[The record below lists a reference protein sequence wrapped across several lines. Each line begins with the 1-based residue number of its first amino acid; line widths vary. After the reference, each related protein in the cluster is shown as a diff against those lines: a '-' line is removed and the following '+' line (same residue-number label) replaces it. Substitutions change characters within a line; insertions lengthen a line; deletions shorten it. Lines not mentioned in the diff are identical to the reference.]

1 MCAESGRTTE
11 TQWPWCT
18 ECVHHSATLRTAPG
32 RQAERGQFH
41 FLRSFLKLSRTT
53 SSQMAS
59 LSDLNMFQSLERG
72 NSGPSGWRCQ
82 PHLCC
87 L

>member
-1 MCAESGRTTE
+1 MRTTE
-11 TQWPWCT
+11 TRWAWRA
-18 ECVHHSATLRTAPG
+18 ECMHQSATLRKAPG

-41 FLRSFLKLSRTT
+41 FFRSFLKLSRTT

-72 NSGPSGWRCQ
+72 NSGPSGWGCQ